1 MKKLLISAM
10 IFSLLFA
17 PAVFSAS
24 AGVPTTTPA
33 PAHAKTADKMTE
45 IQKKIQDKLDAIT
58 KGGKSD
64 QTTEKEIIIDRYKK
78 KTTVPGSV
86 TDTVIATGYDMGT
99 LASMNIIG
107 GLFEGGIIGAGCGL
121 IGYSKNMNRD
131 TKPLVTGTIIGMFT
145 GMALGAGLSL
155 YQTTSSRYSAS
166 DDYGY
171 DLAGGTIIGILLGTA
186 GGLISYGKT
195 RRLENVSEGIGYG
208 VALGAG
214 IGLLLGSIETFIPE
228 QYRGMTG
235 KLRAM
240 NIQYMDGGT
249 VLSCNLGF

>member
-1 MKKLLISAM
+1 MKKLLVSAM

-17 PAVFSAS
+17 PALFSAVAS
-24 AGVPTTTPA
+24 APDAAATP
-33 PAHAKTADKMTE
+33 DKMTE
-45 IQKKIQDKLDAIT
+45 IQKKIQDKLDAIS
-58 KGGKSD
+58 KNGKSD
-64 QTTEKEIIIDRYKK
+64 KTTEKEIVIDRYKK
-78 KTTVPGSV
+78 KTPVPEAV

-107 GLFEGGIIGAGCGL
+107 GLFEGGVIGASCGL
-121 IGYSKNMNRD
+121 IGYSKGMNRD

-155 YQTTSSRYSAS
+155 YQTTSKRYSAS

-171 DLAGGTIIGILLGTA
+171 DLAGGTIIGVLIGTG

-195 RRLENVSEGIGYG
+195 RHLENVSEGMGYG
-208 VALGAG
+208 VAFGAG
-214 IGLLLGSIETFIPE
+214 MGLILGTIETFIPE

-240 NIQYMDGGT
+240 NIQDMDGST
-249 VLSCNLGF
+249 VLSCNLEF

>member
-1 MKKLLISAM
+1 MKKMLISIM

-17 PAVFSAS
+17 PIIFSAAAS
-24 AGVPTTTPA
+24 TPQ
-33 PAHAKTADKMTE
+33 TAATPGKMIE
-45 IQKKIQDKLDAIT
+45 IQQKIQERLDQIS

-64 QTTEKEIIIDRYKK
+64 KVTEKEIAIDRYKK
-78 KTTVPGSV
+78 KTVVPEPVSETAV
-86 TDTVIATGYDMGT
+86 VTGYDMGT

-121 IGYSKNMNRD
+121 LGYSKNMNRD

-155 YQTTSSRYSAS
+155 FQTVSKRYSSS

-171 DLAGGTIIGILLGTA
+171 DLAGGTLLGVLLGAA

-195 RRLENVSEGIGYG
+195 RRLENVSEGMGYG
-208 VALGAG
+208 VIFGAG
-214 IGLLLGSIETFIPE
+214 MGLILGSIETFIPE

-240 NIQYMDGGT
+240 NIQDIDGST
-249 VLSCNLGF
+249 VLSCNMSF

>member
-1 MKKLLISAM
+1 MKKMLISIM

-17 PAVFSAS
+17 PIAFSAVAS
-24 AGVPTTTPA
+24 APQKSATPG
-33 PAHAKTADKMTE
+33 KMTE
-45 IQKKIQDKLDAIT
+45 IQQKIQERLDQIS

-64 QTTEKEIIIDRYKK
+64 IATEKEIVIDRYKK
-78 KTTVPGSV
+78 KTVVPEPVS
-86 TDTVIATGYDMGT
+86 DTAVVTGYDMGT

-121 IGYSKNMNRD
+121 LGYSKNMNRD

-155 YQTTSSRYSAS
+155 FQTTSKRYSAS

-171 DLAGGTIIGILLGTA
+171 DLAGGTLLGVLLGSA
-186 GGLISYGKT
+186 GGLISYSKT
-195 RRLENVSEGIGYG
+195 RRLENVSEGMGYG
-208 VALGAG
+208 VIFGASMGLILGT
-214 IGLLLGSIETFIPE
+214 IETFIPE

-240 NIQYMDGGT
+240 NIQDIDGST
-249 VLSCNLGF
+249 VLSCNMSF